1 MVQCWQISKRLA
13 LNRPGLARHVEQICA
28 IRTLRRLSLYRE
40 VTVMDLLDKDMLP
53 YEVAN
58 TVQKIL
64 SEKGIVQ
71 KGDTI
76 VITRGSTMGKSGSSD
91 TMQIRKVM

>member
-1 MVQCWQISKRLA
+1 
-13 LNRPGLARHVEQICA
+13 
-28 IRTLRRLSLYRE
+28 
-40 VTVMDLLDKDMLP
+40 MLP